1 MRPSG
6 LAKRTILIISNEEID
21 DIIKVVKSVGDSVLL
36 IKNVSQPIKNE
47 TKEQKSWFLN
57 MLLDTL
63 IASLLGMK
71 TNIPGSEAIPGKG
84 AMRACEETIR
94 PG

>member
-1 MRPSG
+1 
-6 LAKRTILIISNEEID
+6 
-21 DIIKVVKSVGDSVLL
+21 
-36 IKNVSQPIKNE
+36 
-47 TKEQKSWFLN
+47 

-63 IASLLGMK
+63 ITSLLEMK
-71 TNIPGSEAIPGKG
+71 TKIPGSEAIPGKG